1 MKPVDSL
8 PALLLENESERV
20 LVLADLHIG
29 WEVSLAQRGIHIPS
43 QTPKLLD
50 KIVHAVQICKPT
62 SIIFLGDVKHAVQ
75 KVAFEEWRDVPL
87 LFEKLSELVPDIQV
101 IPGNHDG
108 NLEALVTP
116 NVRIHSS
123 TGVLLWGTVGMVHG
137 HAWPSPEVAAAE
149 RLIMAHL
156 HPVVTFV
163 DPLGFRMI
171 KQVWVK
177 ATYDPG
183 TLEAAMASRR
193 KGHKKKQARRS
204 AERGGKHHAARGQC
218 VILPSFNEF
227 LGGRSVNMPRQEG
240 KSSYIGPVLRSSAVD
255 FENAELYLLDGS
267 LLGTIKQLHI
277 SR

>member
-1 MKPVDSL
+1 LKPVDSQ

-50 KIVHAVQICKPT
+50 KIVHAVHVCKPT
-62 SIIFLGDVKHAVQ
+62 TIMFLGDVKHAVQ

-123 TGVLLWGTVGMVHG
+123 SGVLLWGEVGMVHG
-137 HAWPSPEVAAAE
+137 HAWPSPEVATAK

-183 TLEAAMASRR
+183 TLATLASRTKSR
-193 KGHKKKQARRS
+193 KQKQAMRS
-204 AERGGKHHAARGQC
+204 GKRGGKHQQAQGQC

-227 LGGRSVNMPRQEG
+227 LGGRSVNVPRQE
-240 KSSYIGPVLRSSAVD
+240 SSYIGPIVRASAID

-267 LLGTIKQLHI
+267 FLGTVKQLRT